1 MKRSFATKILIALI
15 FSMAFAASASDLV
28 REKHIIPAP
37 APYGQPKGVVT
48 PDGTF
53 NVRDKNEPF
62 YSDKLADAFMLDQNG
77 KLASGK
83 YLDFNHAI
91 YTSYRLSSDSGTPNT
106 ILILMPGTW
115 AGAMSLNQYA
125 VDLLRLAKDSGVKGF
140 QVWLIDRRSEQLEDH
155 TGILWA
161 NQNLSKMPVNEILQG
176 LSDYYRPFFKDDGQN
191 KMLMNRKLTP
201 LDHNAV
207 RFIANW
213 GGDTTIRDWRVV
225 VLAAAKAVGDEVIEK
240 PGEEPVIVKKPG
252 KKILIGGHSL
262 GGSLTVLYAA
272 YDFDRR
278 PNKEILGAN
287 DVDGL
292 VLLEGGGFPNKP
304 ASTIDADSY
313 LNSQKKRFTTGKVY
327 FDMNMLGIQYAPSTM
342 LSLDLSGWAADNAR
356 GQESVFPQY
365 ARPKQVQLPHITN
378 EAMLGFAIDDDL
390 ATFFIART
398 SIGYPTGALGKQFKK
413 ASGIPF
419 DPGKCPIITPFGTGH
434 KPLDENFVY
443 GWINIDQK
451 PKSFFYGK
459 SGCKRCTAEGDQGP
473 EVTDIYSF
481 ARMVYNGVD
490 YYAESPDFNPGPNDF
505 AEWYFPPRLSSD
517 SMKLGSRIVEK
528 DGTELFSGVHVQDI
542 SLPVISFF
550 GGDSMG
556 NFRVPKLSG
565 KYFPAGVLKH
575 KETQVHLNRGYTHL
589 DITAATRNNQPD
601 LKNGFENYNA
611 SAVYSYRFISSIAG
625 WK

>member
-1 MKRSFATKILIALI
+1 MKRSFATKIFMALI
-15 FSMAFAASASDLV
+15 FSAALSASASDLV
-28 REKHIIPAP
+28 REKHIIPAA
-37 APYGQPKGVVT
+37 APFGQPKGVVT

-53 NVRDKNEPF
+53 NVRDKNAPF

-77 KLASGK
+77 KLANGK
-83 YLDFNHAI
+83 YLNFNNAI
-91 YTSYRLSSDSGTPNT
+91 YTSYRLSSDTGAPDT
-106 ILILMPGTW
+106 ILVLMPGTW
-115 AGAMSLNQYA
+115 AGAMSLNNYA
-125 VDLLRLAKDSGVKGF
+125 VDLLRLAKQSGVKGF

-161 NQNLSKMPVNEILQG
+161 NQNLSKLKTDEILQG
-176 LSDYYRPFFKDDGQN
+176 ISDYYKPGFSPGEEGKILLG
-191 KMLMNRKLTP
+191 RKFTP

-207 RFIANW
+207 RFLANF
-213 GGDTTIRDWRVV
+213 GGDTTIRDWRAV
-225 VLAAAKAVGDEVIEK
+225 VLAAARAVGDQVIEK

-252 KKILIGGHSL
+252 KKVLIGGHSL
-262 GGSLTVLYAA
+262 GGSLTVMYAA

-278 PNKEILGAN
+278 PGKEILGMN

-292 VLLEGGGFPNKP
+292 VLLEGGGFPKKE
-304 ASTIDADSY
+304 TTVIDADSY

-327 FDMNMLGIQYAPSTM
+327 FDMNMMGIQYAPSTM

-390 ATFFIART
+390 ATFFIARA
-398 SIGYPTGALGKQFKK
+398 SIGYPAGALHKQFKK

-419 DPGKCPIITPFGTGH
+419 DPGKCPLVTPFGPGH
-434 KPLDENFVY
+434 KPMDEKFVY
-443 GWINIDQK
+443 DWVNIDRK

-459 SGCKRCTAEGDQGP
+459 PGCRRCTVEEDQGP
-473 EVTDIYSF
+473 EVTDFYTF
-481 ARMVYNGVD
+481 ARSLYNGVD
-490 YYAESPDFNPGPNDF
+490 YYAESLEFNPGPNDF
-505 AEWYFPPRLSSD
+505 PEWYFPPRLSSD
-517 SMKLGSRIVEK
+517 SGKLGSRIVAK
-528 DGTELFSGVHVQDI
+528 DGTELFSGVHIQDI

-550 GGDSMG
+550 GGDSLG
-556 NFRVPKLSG
+556 EFRVPKLSE

-575 KETQVHLNRGYTHL
+575 PETQVHLVQGYTHL

-601 LKNGFENYNA
+601 LKNGFENCNA
-611 SAVYSYRFISSIAG
+611 SAVYSYRFISSVAG